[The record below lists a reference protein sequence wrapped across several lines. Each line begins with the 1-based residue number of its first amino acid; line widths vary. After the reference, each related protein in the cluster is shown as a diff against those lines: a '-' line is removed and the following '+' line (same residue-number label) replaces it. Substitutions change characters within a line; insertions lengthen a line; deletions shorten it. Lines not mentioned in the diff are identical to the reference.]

1 MFGTNKNKTMKT
13 EFEKWK
19 KDHPYYHD
27 LTTGKGDVRNYYDP
41 VSGDHYYN
49 GFAWSKALWEVF
61 INSNS

>member
-1 MFGTNKNKTMKT
+1 MKT